1 MSKEALGAYLASR
14 GLYGQPGLRQP
25 GGCPALWLNIAKRSL
40 PRCAFNEPERM
51 LHAFAVDADRLHQ
64 HEVEFH
70 AGVCRVGVIFDQ
82 VQRGLPIGP
91 FRLAPRADIPPAP
104 VL

>member
-70 AGVCRVGVIFDQ
+70 AGVCRVGVISTKFS
-82 VQRGLPIGP
+82 GGCLS
-91 FRLAPRADIPPAP
+91 APSA
-104 VL
+104 